1 MARLRL
7 YLDSRYER
15 KNKMY
20 PLCIYVNH
28 RKHFYIRT
36 GMECYKD
43 GEVSEFRD
51 GSIVNVKTKD
61 YASANTTARNAKL
74 HRLMA
79 AVEAKVLDME
89 AAGSLARTDDS
100 DLKLILEE
108 VIRGRSPSHRT
119 FVSYMEEFMATKEKP
134 KTREVYE
141 STIRKIRQYGLE
153 GATYDTMT
161 VQWLEGFRARM
172 SVDGLKINTIGI
184 HLRNIRTVFN
194 WAISNEW
201 TDCYP
206 FRRFKIEHEQTEK
219 RALTVH
225 QMRRLMTC
233 PCEPWQKRYVELF
246 LLMVYL
252 CGINATD
259 LFHLTRKNLDTG
271 RIVYRRSK
279 TGKIISI
286 AVPPEAQVLLD
297 KYRGRKHLLFV
308 MDDYSN
314 YKDFLKRMNAA
325 LKRIGDGGRP
335 LFPRLSSNVA
345 RHTFASLAAELDIP
359 RETVANALGHTWAD
373 VTSIYIKYSQRK
385 VDDAQRRVI
394 DYIHGNNKSPT

>member
-1 MARLRL
+1 MARMRL
-7 YLDSRYER
+7 YLDARYER
-15 KNKMY
+15 KSKMY
-20 PLCIYVNH
+20 PVCIYVNH
-28 RKHFYIRT
+28 RRHFYVRT

-43 GEVSEFRD
+43 GELTEFVNGTIVPVRTRD
-51 GSIVNVKTKD
+51 YV
-61 YASANTTARNAKL
+61 SANTTARNAKL

-108 VIRGRSPSHRT
+108 VIRGRTPTHRT
-119 FVSYMEEFMATKEKP
+119 FCSYMEEYMATKDRP

-141 STIRKIRQYGLE
+141 STIRKIRQYGLDS
-153 GATYDTMT
+153 ATFDTMT

-172 SVDGLKINTIGI
+172 SVDGLRLNTIGI

-194 WAISNEW
+194 WAITNEW

-225 QMRRLMTC
+225 QIRRLMTY
-233 PCEPWQKRYVELF
+233 PCRQWQKRYVDIF

-252 CGINATD
+252 CGINAVD
-259 LFHLTRKNLDTG
+259 LFSLTRKNLDTG
-271 RIVYRRSK
+271 RIVYRRHK

-286 AVPPEAQVLLD
+286 AVPPIAQTLMD
-297 KYRGRKHLLFV
+297 RYRGNRHLLFV
-308 MDDYSN
+308 LDEYGN
-314 YKDFLKRMNAA
+314 YKDFLHRMNDA
-325 LKRIGDGGRP
+325 LKRVGTEDGGKP

-359 RETVANALGHTWAD
+359 RETVANALGHSWAD

-385 VDDAQRRVI
+385 VDDAQRMVI
-394 DYIHGNNKSPT
+394 DYIHGNNK